1 MIDND
6 ASPGEPSP
14 RELSAL
20 LSELEASTQA
30 LDAAFHFDDRAAVK
44 PAYDRLMRLRSTHHE
59 LLRRFDSNAVADA
72 AGDGEAATTIAAIA
86 TVLGELSAGIE
97 RYHDLAGRLARL
109 RSQLATAIA
118 RAGP

>member
-1 MIDND
+1 MIDHD

-44 PAYDRLMRLRSTHHE
+44 PAYDRLMRLPGTYRE
-59 LLRRFDSNAVADA
+59 LLRRFDGIAVADA
-72 AGDGEAATTIAAIA
+72 AGDRGTATTIAAIA
-86 TVLGELSAGIE
+86 TVLHELSAGIE
-97 RYHDLAGRLARL
+97 RYHDLAAPLARL

-118 RAGP
+118 QAGR